1 MACVPCYIPYL
12 ASLLGLTAGVKAI
25 KGGGQ
30 VRRTKKRRTKKRRT
44 KKRRTKKRTTKKR
57 TTKKRTTKK
66 RKLTSS

>member
-30 VRRTKKRRTKKRRT
+30 VRTTKKRRTKK
-44 KKRRTKKRTTKKR
+44 RTKKRTTKKR